1 MIYIFQARLLYKV
14 VDNHSFQKLLA
25 LQLQRSKRT
34 DKKNKLKTWL
44 LVGGGVKPGAPEE
57 LGVVVV

>member
-1 MIYIFQARLLYKV
+1 MGIHTLEVRCRGHQKPEQISKICHKCV
-14 VDNHSFQKLLA
+14 VFWG
-25 LQLQRSKRT
+25 T
-34 DKKNKLKTWL
+34 DKKNKLKTLL

>member
-1 MIYIFQARLLYKV
+1 VWCFGGRI
-14 VDNHSFQKLLA
+14 
-25 LQLQRSKRT
+25 
-34 DKKNKLKTWL
+34 KKNKLKTLL